1 MSEEERSILLGKK
14 LLVGPIVFFNI
25 HCYSVQSQKSLR
37 QYIEGVQFI
46 YIGNLTF
53 VTFIRV
59 RFSMRILSMPF
70 RLKFGKERVYGL
82 ERDFFTA
89 NMR

>member
-1 MSEEERSILLGKK
+1 MTVS
-14 LLVGPIVFFNI
+14 VV

-82 ERDFFTA
+82 EQDFFTA